1 MLIQLLVGGCSNAIK
16 NGDGTITY
24 KLMLPRDGA
33 FECDDAQ
40 AKQMIATGQA
50 EALAEEPTEELEQTT
65 EELEQTTEEL
75 EQTTEELEQTTED
88 LTDSSVHEDLS
99 ALSVKELKN
108 KAVELGFEVPS
119 KITKAELIEL
129 LEGE

>member
-16 NGDGTITY
+16 NSDGTITY

-50 EALAEEPTEELEQTT
+50 EALAEKP
-65 EELEQTTEEL
+65 
-75 EQTTEELEQTTED
+75 TEELEQTTED

-108 KAVELGFEVPS
+108 KAVDLGFEVPS

>member
-1 MLIQLLVGGCSNAIK
+1 MLIQLKAGGCSNAIK

-65 EELEQTTEEL
+65 E
-75 EQTTEELEQTTED
+75 D

>member
-1 MLIQLLVGGCSNAIK
+1 MLIQLKAGGCSNAIK
-16 NGDGTITY
+16 NSDGTITY

-50 EALAEEPTEELEQTT
+50 EALAEEP
-65 EELEQTTEEL
+65 
-75 EQTTEELEQTTED
+75 TEELEQTTED

>member
-1 MLIQLLVGGCSNAIK
+1 
-16 NGDGTITY
+16 
-24 KLMLPRDGA
+24 MLPRDGA

-50 EALAEEPTEELEQTT
+50 EALAEKP
-65 EELEQTTEEL
+65 
-75 EQTTEELEQTTED
+75 TEELEQTTED

>member
-16 NGDGTITY
+16 NSDGTITY

-50 EALAEEPTEELEQTT
+50 EALAEKPTEELEQN
-65 EELEQTTEEL
+65 Q
-75 EQTTEELEQTTED
+75 Q
-88 LTDSSVHEDLS
+88 
-99 ALSVKELKN
+99 KN
-108 KAVELGFEVPS
+108 
-119 KITKAELIEL
+119 
-129 LEGE
+129 

>member
-65 EELEQTTEEL
+65 E
-75 EQTTEELEQTTED
+75 D

>member
-16 NGDGTITY
+16 NDDGTITY

-40 AKQMIATGQA
+40 AKQMIAAGQA
-50 EALAEEPTEELEQTT
+50 EALEDEPKE
-65 EELEQTTEEL
+65 
-75 EQTTEELEQTTED
+75 ED
-88 LTDSSVHEDLS
+88 LTDSSDHEDLS
-99 ALSVKELKN
+99 ELSVKELKS
-108 KAVELGFEVPS
+108 KAAELGFEVPS

>member
-50 EALAEEPTEELEQTT
+50 EALAEEPKEELEQTT
-65 EELEQTTEEL
+65 EE
-75 EQTTEELEQTTED
+75 

>member
-50 EALAEEPTEELEQTT
+50 EALAEKP
-65 EELEQTTEEL
+65 
-75 EQTTEELEQTTED
+75 TEELEQTTED

>member
-50 EALAEEPTEELEQTT
+50 EALAEKPK
-65 EELEQTTEEL
+65 
-75 EQTTEELEQTTED
+75 EELEQTTED
-88 LTDSSVHEDLS
+88 LPDSSVHEDLS

>member
-1 MLIQLLVGGCSNAIK
+1 MLIQLKAGGCSNAIK

-50 EALAEEPTEELEQTT
+50 EALAEKP
-65 EELEQTTEEL
+65 
-75 EQTTEELEQTTED
+75 TEELEQTTED

>member
-1 MLIQLLVGGCSNAIK
+1 MLIQLKAGGCSNAIK
-16 NGDGTITY
+16 NSDGTITY

-50 EALAEEPTEELEQTT
+50 EALAEKP
-65 EELEQTTEEL
+65 
-75 EQTTEELEQTTED
+75 TEELEQTTED

>member
-16 NGDGTITY
+16 NSDGTITY

-50 EALAEEPTEELEQTT
+50 EALAEKP
-65 EELEQTTEEL
+65 
-75 EQTTEELEQTTED
+75 TEELEQTTED

>member
-50 EALAEEPTEELEQTT
+50 EALAEKPK

>member
-50 EALAEEPTEELEQTT
+50 EALAEKP
-65 EELEQTTEEL
+65 
-75 EQTTEELEQTTED
+75 TEELEQTTED
-88 LTDSSVHEDLS
+88 LTDPSVHEDLS

>member
-1 MLIQLLVGGCSNAIK
+1 MLIQLKAGGCSNAIK

-40 AKQMIATGQA
+40 AKQMIANGQA
-50 EALAEEPTEELEQTT
+50 EALAEKPKEELEQTT
-65 EELEQTTEEL
+65 EE
-75 EQTTEELEQTTED
+75 

>member
-16 NGDGTITY
+16 NSDGTITY

-50 EALAEEPTEELEQTT
+50 EALAEEPK
-65 EELEQTTEEL
+65 
-75 EQTTEELEQTTED
+75 EELEQTTED

>member
-50 EALAEEPTEELEQTT
+50 EALAEKPK
-65 EELEQTTEEL
+65 
-75 EQTTEELEQTTED
+75 EELEQTTED

>member
-75 EQTTEELEQTTED
+75 EQTTED

>member
-16 NGDGTITY
+16 NSDGTITY

-50 EALAEEPTEELEQTT
+50 EALAEKPK
-65 EELEQTTEEL
+65 
-75 EQTTEELEQTTED
+75 EELEQTTED

>member
-16 NGDGTITY
+16 NSDGTITY

-50 EALAEEPTEELEQTT
+50 EALAEKP
-65 EELEQTTEEL
+65 TEEL

>member
-50 EALAEEPTEELEQTT
+50 EALAEEPK
-65 EELEQTTEEL
+65 
-75 EQTTEELEQTTED
+75 EELEQTTED

-99 ALSVKELKN
+99 ALSVKELKS

>member
-16 NGDGTITY
+16 NSDGTITY

-50 EALAEEPTEELEQTT
+50 EALAEKPTEELEQTT
-65 EELEQTTEEL
+65 EG
-75 EQTTEELEQTTED
+75 

>member
-16 NGDGTITY
+16 NSDGTITY
-24 KLMLPRDGA
+24 KLMLPRDGV

-40 AKQMIATGQA
+40 ALRMIATGQA
-50 EALAEEPTEELEQTT
+50 EALAEEPK
-65 EELEQTTEEL
+65 
-75 EQTTEELEQTTED
+75 EELEQTTED

>member
-16 NGDGTITY
+16 NSDGTITY

-50 EALAEEPTEELEQTT
+50 EALAEKPK
-65 EELEQTTEEL
+65 
-75 EQTTEELEQTTED
+75 EELEQTTED

-108 KAVELGFEVPS
+108 KAVDLGFEVPS

>member
-16 NGDGTITY
+16 NSDGTITY

-50 EALAEEPTEELEQTT
+50 EALAEEP
-65 EELEQTTEEL
+65 
-75 EQTTEELEQTTED
+75 TEELEQTTED

>member
-50 EALAEEPTEELEQTT
+50 EALAEKP
-65 EELEQTTEEL
+65 
-75 EQTTEELEQTTED
+75 TED

>member
-50 EALAEEPTEELEQTT
+50 EALAEEPK
-65 EELEQTTEEL
+65 
-75 EQTTEELEQTTED
+75 EELEQTTED